1 MSDDDSGCAGLGMI
15 IRAVGFII
23 GAIIGA
29 LDAVLIVVIDV
40 QNIASCTTASRGA
53 RT

>member
-23 GAIIGA
+23 GAIIVGFIIGAIIGA
-29 LDAVLIVVIDV
+29 LDAVR
-40 QNIASCTTASRGA
+40 SS
-53 RT
+53 